1 MRKLILGFAMLLMS
15 QLGFGQAVSDNAV
28 VPVSVTLNSIL
39 RLTVVSGGNIQF
51 VVNNIGDYTSGVANT
66 TQYRTTFTVASSR
79 DFDVDVYAEDLDFI
93 GTDAG
98 GSLLLENVGYVV
110 WDNIAAAQLVALD
123 VLTDNSAPVRI
134 IDEGAAGDATD
145 NEFQLRWELGTP
157 ALQVLSTLG
166 SLLSQ
171 SIAPDNYVNNVFIV
185 LSVD

>member
-1 MRKLILGFAMLLMS
+1 MLLIS

-51 VVNNIGDYTSGVANT
+51 VVNNIGDYTNGVANT

-79 DFDVDVYAEDLDFI
+79 DYDVDVYAEDPDFV

-98 GSLLLENVGYVV
+98 GTLTLENVGYVV
-110 WDNIAAAQLVALD
+110 WDNIAGASLVPLA
-123 VLTDNSAPVRI
+123 VLTDNTAPAKI
-134 IDEGAAGDATD
+134 IDEGSAGDAAA

-157 ALQVLSTLG
+157 ALQTISTLG